1 MAAGLGA
8 DRGEG
13 FHLGA
18 VLLHVLA
25 AGATEHVQGH
35 RQALH
40 VTGDLVGDADE
51 LVHGRRTVVPVALQR
66 ARLHLLEAQGDGA
79 LDGAA
84 FDGLA
89 RQEQGAG
96 AGGAVVVDVEDRD
109 AAHADFVQSSL
120 AAGGVTVDVTDIGLL
135 DQLVVQAGVLQRQA
149 GGFGAHLDVG
159 AAGARLDEGDHADTG
174 NVGFLRHLVLHAWL
188 TVARSESGT
197 IVPIKRY
204 SRFARLV
211 IECLRCAGQP
221 G

>member
-1 MAAGLGA
+1 MTAGLGA

-96 AGGAVVVDVEDRD
+96 AGGAVVVDVDYRN
-109 AAHADFVQSSL
+109 AGHADFVEGGL
-120 AAGGVTVDVTDIGLL
+120 AAGGVTVDVADVSLL
-135 DQLVVQAGVLQRQA
+135 HEVVVQAGILQRQT
-149 GGFGAHLDVG
+149 GSFGAHLDVG

-174 NVGFLRHLVLHAWL
+174 NVGFLRHLVLHASLFVLLWSL
-188 TVARSESGT
+188 VERSYQFANIPVSG
-197 IVPIKRY
+197 
-204 SRFARLV
+204 FV
-211 IECLRCAGQP
+211 IEFLRYAGQL